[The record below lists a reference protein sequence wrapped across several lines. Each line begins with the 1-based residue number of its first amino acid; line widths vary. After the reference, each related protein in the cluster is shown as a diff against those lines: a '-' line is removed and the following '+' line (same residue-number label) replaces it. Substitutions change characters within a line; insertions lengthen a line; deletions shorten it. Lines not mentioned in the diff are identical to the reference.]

1 VSSQIVTNGNKTKS
15 YTNAASKKTRAELD
29 AIKNKKNMTHSQI
42 MKDMEDEFAAKKK
55 EKEDFSKLTATDR
68 SKMSLEQLL
77 ELQRRMRD
85 LGIKGQNMKKGG
97 VVNKTGKTYRQ
108 GGFVK
113 RPSKKKD
120 DTFYEEEYY
129 EKYSDQGIEN
139 ELDTPSEML
148 KEIRNKES
156 KQRKNKV
163 ISKMPIYEIVPPP
176 RKKEI
181 SASINLKKGGA
192 VGKKSIMLKGR
203 GGSFKGV
210 K

>member
-1 VSSQIVTNGNKTKS
+1 VSNKIVTNGNKTTS
-15 YTNAASKKTRAELD
+15 YTNSASNKTKAELAAAAKKLNSNKNETDKSAASNAFE
-29 AIKNKKNMTHSQI
+29 
-42 MKDMEDEFAAKKK
+42 DMDSEFTSKKK
-55 EKEDFSKLTATDR
+55 EKEKFNKMNKTDFSKMTE
-68 SKMSLEQLL
+68 EQLL
-77 ELQRRMRD
+77 ELHRRQRD
-85 LGIKGQNMKKGG
+85 LGSTSATKIYKK
-97 VVNKTGKTYRQ
+97 

-113 RPSKKKD
+113 RPSKKK
-120 DTFYEEEYY
+120 EEYY

-156 KQRKNKV
+156 KDIKNKV
-163 ISKMPIYEIVPPP
+163 ISRMPIYEIVPPP

-192 VGKKSIMLKGR
+192 VRKKSIMLKGR

>member
-1 VSSQIVTNGNKTKS
+1 MADDLTKHLKS
-15 YTNAASKKTRAELD
+15 YT
-29 AIKNKKNMTHSQI
+29 
-42 MKDMEDEFAAKKK
+42 KD
-55 EKEDFSKLTATDR
+55 
-68 SKMSLEQLL
+68 QLIA
-77 ELQRRMRD
+77 RY
-85 LGIKGQNMKKGG
+85 NMKETYTNSQLKKIPKIELMEEIYGG
-97 VVNKTGKTYRQ
+97 VVNKTGKTYRK

>member
-1 VSSQIVTNGNKTKS
+1 
-15 YTNAASKKTRAELD
+15 
-29 AIKNKKNMTHSQI
+29 M
-42 MKDMEDEFAAKKK
+42 
-55 EKEDFSKLTATDR
+55 DR
-68 SKMSLEQLL
+68 
-77 ELQRRMRD
+77 
-85 LGIKGQNMKKGG
+85 NMKNGG
-97 VVNKTGKTYRQ
+97 VVNKTGKTFRK

>member
-1 VSSQIVTNGNKTKS
+1 VSSQIVTNGNKTTS

-97 VVNKTGKTYRQ
+97 VVNKTGKTYRK

-113 RPSKKKD
+113 RPSKKK
-120 DTFYEEEYY
+120 EEYY

-148 KEIRNKES
+148 KELRNKES
-156 KQRKNKV
+156 KDIKNKV
-163 ISKMPIYEIVPPP
+163 IFKMPIYEIVPPP
-176 RKKEI
+176 RKKQI

-192 VGKKSIMLKGR
+192 VRKKSIMLKGR